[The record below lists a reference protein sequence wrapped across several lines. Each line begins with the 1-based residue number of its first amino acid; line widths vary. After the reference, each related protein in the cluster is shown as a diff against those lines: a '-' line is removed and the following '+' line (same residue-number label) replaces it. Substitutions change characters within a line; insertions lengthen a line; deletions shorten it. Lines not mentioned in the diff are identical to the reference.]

1 MWSAPP
7 SRPRPLNRAV
17 ARSACL
23 ALLCLLLG
31 GASAIAMA
39 GCGSSVEAHTQALGS
54 TTDREAVVAALEE
67 TGYRFRFRQVPR
79 VEGWET
85 VAGEATRG
93 GDAVQFAVEIRR
105 AGPIEDAS
113 GAELNP
119 QPAVVRYALHESGTV
134 VGNIVYRTQMQAP
147 KHAGRG
153 VELELNKAET
163 KMAVRVGIALRQLFA
178 ARYRPEG

>member
-1 MWSAPP
+1 M
-7 SRPRPLNRAV
+7 NRAA
-17 ARSACL
+17 ARFAWSTI
-23 ALLCLLLG
+23 LCLLLG
-31 GASAIAMA
+31 GVSAIVLA
-39 GCGSSVEAHTQALGS
+39 GCGNTVEAHTQALGS

-79 VEGWET
+79 VEGWKI
-85 VAGEATRG
+85 VAGEATH
-93 GDAVQFAVEIRR
+93 GDYAVEFAVEIRR

-113 GAELNP
+113 GPELNP
-119 QPAVVRYALHESGTV
+119 QPAVVRYAFRESGTV

-147 KHAGRG
+147 KHAGHG

-178 ARYRPEG
+178 DRYRPEG